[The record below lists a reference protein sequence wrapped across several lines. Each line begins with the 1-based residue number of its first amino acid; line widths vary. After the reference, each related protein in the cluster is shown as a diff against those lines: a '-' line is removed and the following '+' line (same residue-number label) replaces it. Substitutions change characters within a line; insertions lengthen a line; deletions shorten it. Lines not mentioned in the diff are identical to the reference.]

1 MILRYALFFTLLTI
15 FTLTLTRSRV
25 TAQDPLQV
33 SPDVYKLILDN
44 DQVRVLEY
52 QSKPGQIDGMHS
64 HPNRLVYTFTPVK
77 LKAVAPDGT
86 VTDVDA
92 EAGETFWLGPVTNSI
107 QNVGKS
113 DARILIVE
121 IKEQQRQSTI
131 PLKQTDPWGSPW

>member
-1 MILRYALFFTLLTI
+1 MIRYAYFLISLAITSSV
-15 FTLTLTRSRV
+15 LTLTKA

-33 SPDVYKLILDN
+33 APDVYKLILDN

-52 QSKPGQIDGMHS
+52 QAKPGQIDGMHS
-64 HPNRLVYTFTPVK
+64 HPARLAYTLTPIK

-92 EAGETFWLGPVTNSI
+92 KAGEAFWLGPVTDSI

-113 DARILIVE
+113 EARILIVE
-121 IKEQQRQSTI
+121 MKEQPRRSSI

>member
-1 MILRYALFFTLLTI
+1 MMLRYTFFLTLLTI
-15 FTLTLTRSRV
+15 SSLVLTLSTA

-33 SPDVYKLILDN
+33 SPDVYRLILDN

-64 HPNRLVYTFTPVK
+64 HPTRLAYTLTPVK
-77 LKAVAPDGT
+77 LKAVAPDGS

-92 EAGETFWLGPVTNSI
+92 KAGEAFWLDPVTNSI

-121 IKEQQRQSTI
+121 VKEQPRRSTI

>member
-1 MILRYALFFTLLTI
+1 MPRHTYFFTLSTFCGLL
-15 FTLTLTRSRV
+15 LTLGTA

-64 HPNRLVYTFTPVK
+64 HPTRLAYTLTPVK
-77 LKAVAPDGT
+77 LKAVAPDGS

-92 EAGETFWLGPVTNSI
+92 KAGEAFWLGPVTNSI
-107 QNVGKS
+107 QNVGNS
-113 DARILIVE
+113 NARILVVE
-121 IKEQQRQSTI
+121 IKEQQRRSTI